1 MEICSFFRC
10 IRSPAGFHRN
20 IWSIYMYIISYI
32 ALAVSTKR
40 SVLIFEL
47 HHCCIYGSLEMTV
60 KVVLDVR
67 YDRFKSSSSSA
78 ISLSKYAFGKETAC
92 PGPQGPIDIFFLDPT
107 ARYQAVHGT
116 AKNRGQGLL
125 VLGGTSNRFC

>member
-1 MEICSFFRC
+1 
-10 IRSPAGFHRN
+10 
-20 IWSIYMYIISYI
+20 
-32 ALAVSTKR
+32 
-40 SVLIFEL
+40 
-47 HHCCIYGSLEMTV
+47 MTV

-78 ISLSKYAFGKETAC
+78 ISLSKYAGHAVSFPNAYFER
-92 PGPQGPIDIFFLDPT
+92 DIADEDDDLNLSYLT
-107 ARYQAVHGT
+107 SSTTLTRYQAVHGT